1 MFMVTNNENW
11 ILKKS
16 IIKTSLET
24 ENLLEKI
31 PEIIRNQM
39 NIDKEWIE
47 NEIRTMEISTVHET
61 ERDYYLMLNYLR
73 ARIQGT
79 KIYEKGDENVR

>member
-1 MFMVTNNENW
+1 MVINNANW

-31 PEIIRNQM
+31 PEIIRSQM
-39 NIDKEWIE
+39 NIDKEWTE
-47 NEIRTMEISTVHET
+47 NEIKTMEISTVHET

-73 ARIQGT
+73 ARLQST
-79 KIYEKGDENVR
+79 KIYEKERNNVR